1 MALSPNMR
9 GALFMS
15 IAMAGFTINDS
26 LVKLV
31 STSMNMGQAML
42 LRGIF
47 ATALLALLMSGNNGA
62 RGRPG
67 LLMHKCVVI
76 RVLCE
81 IGATVTFLLALF
93 NLPIA
98 NVHAVLQAL
107 PLGVTMGAALVFSEP
122 VGWRRWSAIFAG
134 FLGVLIIVRPGFE
147 GFSTWS
153 LLAVATVIFCVVR
166 DLATQRIPPD
176 TPTALVSAATSF
188 AVMACGAV
196 LVLPFGGWSP
206 LTLPTTAALFAAAV
220 ALVVAYQFIITA
232 LRSGDISFMAPFRYT
247 GLIWA
252 IALGFFV
259 FGDVPDGMM
268 LLGAAI
274 VVASGL
280 YALYRE
286 QVVDRKRPI
295 ADSTSPGMAPGGT

>member
-1 MALSPNMR
+1 MAFSPILR
-9 GALFMS
+9 GPLFMS
-15 IAMAGFTINDS
+15 IAMAGFTINDA

-31 STSMNMGQAML
+31 SVSMNMGQAML

-47 ATALLALLMSGNNGA
+47 ATALLVLLMFRNGTFGQPALLKQKS
-62 RGRPG
+62 
-67 LLMHKCVVI
+67 VVI
-76 RVLCE
+76 RVVCE
-81 IGATVTFLLALF
+81 VGATITFLLALF

-134 FLGVLIIVRPGFE
+134 FLGVLIIVRPGFA
-147 GFSTWS
+147 GFSMWS
-153 LLAVATVIFCVVR
+153 LLAVATVGFCIVR
-166 DLATQRIPPD
+166 DLATRRIPAN

-188 AVMACGAV
+188 AVMACGGI
-196 LVLPFGGWSP
+196 LVLPLGGWAP
-206 LTLPTTAALFAAAV
+206 LTLSSTASLFAAAV

-232 LRSGDISFMAPFRYT
+232 LRTGDISFLAPFRYT
-247 GLIWA
+247 GLLWA

-286 QVVDRKRPI
+286 QVVGRRKLI
-295 ADSTSPGMAPGGT
+295 AESTGPGMAPEGT